1 MLHCRR
7 IVVGVTE
14 VALGSLEGLTARGKI
29 STSKFSLLLLI
40 CILCFISG
48 EFYVVFNVQVSH
60 SVSIIESK
68 HKGPFIF
75 YRVGVGQ
82 WLDMI
87 TNLILRFEGR
97 LYLQPNSRR
106 GWFVLFGAQ

>member
-1 MLHCRR
+1 M
-7 IVVGVTE
+7 
-14 VALGSLEGLTARGKI
+14 
-29 STSKFSLLLLI
+29 
-40 CILCFISG
+40 
-48 EFYVVFNVQVSH
+48 SH

-75 YRVGVGQ
+75 YRVGVGH

-106 GWFVLFGAQ
+106 GWFVLFGAQYSREVREPKECYFKHSCRIRLHFFEGLKFAIA